1 MELEQSTRFSTLGS
15 LSAQLIFIGIGDLAM
30 LSVLAFIV
38 WQDGLTGSVIFI
50 YLIIPFLT
58 AATSCLM
65 LWIRSAPSAFEQRAV
80 LLCAAATLLIWQVI
94 KWYKDYRPNG
104 GLWFWYLYAFFCLGI
119 LHREYRKLQLV
130 SYTEKML

>member
-1 MELEQSTRFSTLGS
+1 M
-15 LSAQLIFIGIGDLAM
+15 
-30 LSVLAFIV
+30 
-38 WQDGLTGSVIFI
+38 
-50 YLIIPFLT
+50 
-58 AATSCLM
+58 
-65 LWIRSAPSAFEQRAV
+65 

-94 KWYKDYRPNG
+94 KWYKDYRPDG